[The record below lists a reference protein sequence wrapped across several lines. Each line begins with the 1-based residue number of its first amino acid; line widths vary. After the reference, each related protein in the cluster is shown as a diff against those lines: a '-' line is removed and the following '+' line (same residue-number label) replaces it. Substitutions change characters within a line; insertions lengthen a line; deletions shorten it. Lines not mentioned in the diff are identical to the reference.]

1 MTLFFKLAIAHLLSS
16 LLSAEINNLEDSRQT
31 QNPSKAQMAQEIS
44 QSLKDQLVFL
54 DARLS
59 ELGSKNPSVASIKSA
74 FSISKGQRNFAS
86 ILLSIND
93 SCLGVI
99 KNKDLVK
106 SIRTNCSKIF
116 NKESSFL
123 NSVAKLDI
131 SDFYFETTSCLFNK
145 TLLCANLLKS
155 LLIRLE
161 TLADITVNVPKNSIS
176 SLDWVV
182 RLYALNS
189 FERIIA
195 SYKDRSPTN
204 FAAEDF
210 AKKANLKLNPILTNA
225 KYSSTKTSFRDD
237 EKAIINYLL
246 KSYIDWIEKNI
257 VPGKTG
263 KKGIKTNSSTDKL
276 LDTVAKVKAK
286 FEIKT

>member
-1 MTLFFKLAIAHLLSS
+1 MTLFFKLATIQLLSS
-16 LLSAEINNLEDSRQT
+16 FLSAGINNLGGSKQA
-31 QNPSKAQMAQEIS
+31 QNPPKTQMTQEVN
-44 QSLKDQLVFL
+44 QSLKDQLIFL

-59 ELGSKNPSVASIKSA
+59 ELGSKNPSAASIRSA
-74 FSISKGQRNFAS
+74 FSILKGQKNVAS
-86 ILLSIND
+86 ILLSLND
-93 SCLGVI
+93 NCLGVI
-99 KNKDLVK
+99 ANKDLVK
-106 SIRTNCSKIF
+106 SIKTNCSKLF
-116 NKESSFL
+116 DKDSSFL
-123 NSVAKLDI
+123 SSVAKIDI
-131 SDFYFETTSCLFNK
+131 NDFYFETTSCLFNK

-155 LLIRLE
+155 LLERLE
-161 TLADITVNVPKNSIS
+161 TLADINADVPKNSIN

-195 SYKDRSPTN
+195 SYKDRSPASFN
-204 FAAEDF
+204 AEDF
-210 AKKANLKLNPILTNA
+210 ARKANLKLNPILTNA

-246 KSYIDWIEKNI
+246 KIYIDWIEKNI

-263 KKGIKTNSSTDKL
+263 KKGIKTNSSADKL